1 MKAPDRWTA
10 EELAA
15 FLDAARDGRLEA
27 AWHLAATA
35 GLRIGELLAL
45 RWSQVDLDRAR
56 IEVRDAVIGVPYAA
70 ISPPAISRRAR
81 AIDVDPGMVVHLLNH
96 AARQQA
102 ERSEWSTEYRD
113 QGLVICCE
121 NGDSLHPRSLSRAF
135 AEVAAGAGLRPIP
148 VASIR
153 HTQLALSVRQGAS
166 T

>member
-1 MKAPDRWTA
+1 MRAPDRWTA

-15 FLDAARDGRLEA
+15 FLTAARDGRLEA

-45 RWSQVDLDRAR
+45 RWSRVDLDRAR
-56 IEVRDAVIGVPYAA
+56 IEVRDAVIGVPHAA

-102 ERSEWSTEYRD
+102 ERSEWGSEYSD
-113 QGLVICCE
+113 QGLVICRE
-121 NGDSLHPRSLSRAF
+121 SGDSLHPRSLSRAF
-135 AEVAAGAGLRPIP
+135 AEVAARAGLRPIP
-148 VASIR
+148 VASLR
-153 HTQLALSVRQGAS
+153 HSRRAFSARHGVSA
-166 T
+166 